1 MPLTTPM
8 DGARHPIGPRD
19 WEHHRETIERL
30 YVADDRSLPEV
41 VSMMSAWH
49 GFVATERQYKRRI
62 SDWHLDKNV
71 KDEEMRAIIATESSR
86 LQQGKRSVFYVRNRQ
101 VDSKKIDRFA
111 HRKKIDKYRSAAL
124 AKSTLPPDVRCI
136 TPPEDG
142 HSSLQPMPSQPKS
155 RVSKRK
161 ATSHDLRDTTSTEH
175 CQETQRRMEDLP
187 IRMQEESSQV
197 TAPDRTL
204 SESYPKE
211 LYNPSS
217 LGSAKVTSRTMSDFC
232 MDELYSPSS
241 ALPVRPQHTVSRKMA
256 VLHHRLQAAQQSH
269 ANITPKSLEDESFST
284 VAQIRQRDKA
294 ESDLRALRQHVPKP
308 PSPPPRTVSPKEV
321 ALDYSEIDE
330 DTNIPI
336 SPQNNGSHKS
346 SLPSTIHGSPIFR
359 QWTAPAN
366 LSIEDYLLELAQW
379 LQDRS
384 NAWEY
389 IVDSFGFESDDVNL
403 MGVVH
408 SWQRI
413 LPWLKRGYMLNQ
425 ALMRWSIALGLCL
438 DPKSN
443 KVDPGAKG
451 YCRRTTNPL
460 SREIILTETWAD
472 DATSPSDLRQES
484 ERINKDVDEVDI
496 LKHDMKTSRSDTTSQ
511 KLPASTTRGDQ
522 RGPPLKQAK
531 LDSEQSNLRILST
544 IASLKESAETSSQ
557 TSSGRLSEGRF
568 KSPFK
573 EGSPYATS
581 ASSPTSVAQAVSP
594 QLTTQPSASSASSR
608 ANTDGII
615 QIIDDQEERLH
626 SKKGSPQQHHQLS
639 KFSQGTSRN
648 TSTTPVEPSADA
660 SGHQKDFSLR
670 DQSHRIDLLDFS
682 DSNYNP
688 SSPNQA
694 PKPLSET
701 SLIDW
706 GLADGDLPTRKSSER
721 LFFTIDQF
729 SVSSQSRC
737 PKALDKD
744 SYYMFPIA
752 VAVSSLPASLRQRPI
767 DMFYFRFFIDNT
779 ARLLVSHDCDSNDF
793 RSILPRMA
801 LRHEHLL
808 GLLLAYSASH
818 RARLLGYPR
827 PVARVAQWTRD
838 IFPSL
843 RHALVS
849 KTSST
854 SNDDLAI
861 TIMLTSMTITCPDVF
876 EVPIPWQHHL
886 FNAKRL
892 FKHLSMILEGGSPQ
906 SSDDKKEWDFL
917 SRWLTYIAIIGSL
930 NPPKEDGNFQQ
941 FGGQDRHHQPAPIIK
956 SNEVDCLYG
965 CTTELMDML
974 GAAAG
979 YTNRHADVGT
989 IAASLTYTCT
999 SQTCTARFETAA
1011 QLQKHRR
1018 EAHPELPPPDPFAR
1032 PADNKSSKHG
1042 GDESATNN
1050 GAYTSAESI
1059 LGAKWLAIAN
1069 YRFPYRHTSYEG
1081 RNPSNG
1087 ALEGMEVNAVQKLF
1101 SQANM
1106 VYIYRRIE
1114 GRPRHDASVQM
1125 HVQEI
1130 VNTVQLVSAANKS
1143 QPGILFPLFIA
1154 GCEART
1160 DAQRQIVSD
1169 GFEAIEKLGMA
1180 QVRSMCISNR
1190 DYFLAD
1196 QIIQ

>member
-86 LQQGKRSVFYVRNRQ
+86 LQQGKRSVFYVRDRQ

-124 AKSTLPPDVRCI
+124 AKS
-136 TPPEDG
+136 
-142 HSSLQPMPSQPKS
+142 K
-155 RVSKRK
+155 
-161 ATSHDLRDTTSTEH
+161 H

-217 LGSAKVTSRTMSDFC
+217 LGSAKVTSRTMSDIC

-321 ALDYSEIDE
+321 AFGYSEIDE

-460 SREIILTETWAD
+460 SREMILTETWAD

-511 KLPASTTRGDQ
+511 KLPASTTRRDQ
-522 RGPPLKQAK
+522 RGPPPKQAK

-557 TSSGRLSEGRF
+557 TSSGRFSEGRF

-594 QLTTQPSASSASSR
+594 QLTTQPSTSSASSR

-639 KFSQGTSRN
+639 KFSPGTSRN
-648 TSTTPVEPSADA
+648 TSTTPVEPSVDA

-930 NPPKEDGNFQQ
+930 NPPKEDRNFQQ

-1032 PADNKSSKHG
+1032 LADNESSEHG

-1130 VNTVQLVSAANKS
+1130 VNTVQLVSVANKS
-1143 QPGILFPLFIA
+1143 QPGILFPLLIA